1 MIRPGKPAPG
11 AGRRS
16 QEHRE
21 GGQPRPGDDTRQPTA
36 AERVRTLLESNASAA
51 LAIPGLGAP
60 PGSDAG
66 KGKTNEL
73 GHTVPES
80 RAVMPSGDV
89 LVLIPSRSPAARA
102 VAHAQD
108 DDVTAV
114 MEITDVAPVAVPY
127 RIRGRGW
134 VAGWLTPVTGEAWA
148 AGIRLLTERHP
159 GGPVP
164 GPDWT
169 LLRLEVGEAYTD
181 DLWGAAY
188 VEPDELAD
196 AEPDPLARHEAEL
209 LQHMAAAHGPELR
222 SLCALLGDRGA
233 GCAAWEAVTPLG
245 LDRFGLRVR
254 FRAGSACFDAR
265 FEFPEPVRD
274 ISRLRHALRWLF
286 EAAAAD

>member
-1 MIRPGKPAPG
+1 MIRPGNPAPG
-11 AGRRS
+11 TGHRS

-51 LAIPGLGAP
+51 LAIPGCEL
-60 PGSDAG
+60 D
-66 KGKTNEL
+66 EL

-80 RAVMPSGDV
+80 RAVTPSGDV
-89 LVLIPSRSPAARA
+89 LLLVPSRSPAARA

-114 MEITDVAPVAVPY
+114 LEITDVAPVAVPY

-134 VAGWLTPVTGEAWA
+134 VAGWLTPVTGAHRD
-148 AGIRLLTERHP
+148 AGIRLLAEHCP
-159 GGPVP
+159 AGPVP
-164 GPDWT
+164 GPDWA

-181 DLWGAAY
+181 DLWGAAH
-188 VEPDELAD
+188 VEPEELAE
-196 AEPDPLARHEAEL
+196 AEADPLARHEAEL

-233 GCAAWEAVTPLG
+233 GCAAWGAVTPLG
-245 LDRFGLRVR
+245 LDRFGLRIR
-254 FRAGSACFDAR
+254 FKAGAACFDAR

>member
-1 MIRPGKPAPG
+1 MIRPGNPAPR
-11 AGRRS
+11 AGHRS
-16 QEHRE
+16 QEVREDDREHRD
-21 GGQPRPGDDTRQPTA
+21 GGRPCPGDDARQPTA

-51 LAIPGLGAP
+51 LAIPGSGAE
-60 PGSDAG
+60 
-66 KGKTNEL
+66 EL

-80 RAVMPSGDV
+80 RAVTPAGDV
-89 LVLIPSRSPAARA
+89 LLLVPSRSPAARA

-134 VAGWLTPVTGEAWA
+134 VAGWLTPLTGEARA
-148 AGIRLLTERHP
+148 DGARLLAEQCP

-164 GPDWT
+164 GPDWA

-181 DLWGAAY
+181 DLWGAAH
-188 VEPDELAD
+188 VEPEELAE
-196 AEPDPLARHEAEL
+196 AEPDPLARHEADL
-209 LQHMAAAHGPELR
+209 LQHMATAHAPQLR
-222 SLCALLGDRGA
+222 SLCTLLGDRGA
-233 GCAAWEAVTPLG
+233 GCAAAWEAVTPLG

-254 FRAGSACFDAR
+254 FRAGAACFDAR
-265 FEFPEPVRD
+265 FEFPEPVGD